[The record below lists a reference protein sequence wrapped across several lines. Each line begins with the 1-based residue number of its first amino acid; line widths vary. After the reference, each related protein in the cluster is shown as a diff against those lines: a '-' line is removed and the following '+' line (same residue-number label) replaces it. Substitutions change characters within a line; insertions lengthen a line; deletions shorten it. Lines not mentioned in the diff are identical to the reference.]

1 MHDHAAVAT
10 PVAHDCG
17 ASEALLTVASLSRAV
32 EGRARLSD
40 VGALMWMLLRQ
51 IVPGDAMALFLFDDE
66 RDLLVVRYA
75 DGLHAPS
82 LFGVA
87 QPMAAGVAGRVAAN
101 RQSML
106 NADPALDLGFR
117 ADSAPALRS
126 GLVTPLLDDDAI
138 VAVLAIYSRIA
149 DAFGEHHARLLELA
163 GPNLAAAL
171 VDAIIAEHDRDATA
185 RRPGP
190 ALKLI
195 QRI

>member
-1 MHDHAAVAT
+1 MHDQGTVAT
-10 PVAHDCG
+10 PVANDS
-17 ASEALLTVASLSRAV
+17 AVSEALLAVASLSRAID
-32 EGRARLSD
+32 GHARLSD
-40 VGALMWMLLRQ
+40 VGGLMWMLLRQ
-51 IVPGDAMALFLFDDE
+51 IVPGDSMALFLFDDE

-75 DGLHAPS
+75 AGLHAPS

-87 QPMAAGVAGRVAAN
+87 RPMAGGVAGRVAAN

-117 ADSAPALRS
+117 AGSVPALRS
-126 GLVTPLLDDDAI
+126 CVVTPLLDNDAI
-138 VAVLAIYSRIA
+138 VAVLGIYSTA
-149 DAFGEHHARLLELA
+149 AEAFGEHHTRLLELL

-185 RRPGP
+185 RHPSP
-190 ALKLI
+190 ALKLV